1 MSKWTNIMQ
10 TFIAHADCTQIVIFL
25 NDVCQLVYH
34 QILIINLNTAC
45 YIYMLRWYRQ
55 ASILMYR

>member
-10 TFIAHADCTQIVIFL
+10 TFIAHAADCTQIVIFL

-34 QILIINLNTAC
+34 QILNLNTAC
-45 YIYMLRWYRQ
+45 YIYTC
-55 ASILMYR
+55 